1 MLGTTRVITGV
12 DLEKTLVG
20 IVIVSHGDMA
30 DGLLDAA
37 RMIVGEQEGIATV
50 SLREMDAVEGLMERI
65 AAAIEGVDT
74 GNGVLILVDLF
85 GASPFNASARLAM
98 QADSNLEVVS
108 GVSLPMLLEVAVQH
122 DDASLAQ
129 LVEIAREAGTSGIR
143 TLSETLG
150 KKPA

>member
-1 MLGTTRVITGV
+1 M
-12 DLEKTLVG
+12 VG

-37 RMIVGEQEGIATV
+37 RMILGEQEGIATV
-50 SLREMDAVEGLMERI
+50 SLREMDAVEVLMERI

-74 GNGVLILVDLF
+74 GDGVLIFVDLF
-85 GASPFNASARLAM
+85 GASPFNASARLTM
-98 QADSNLEVVS
+98 QADGNLEVVS
-108 GVSLPMLLEVAVQH
+108 GVNLPMLLEVTVQR

-129 LVEIAREAGTSGIR
+129 LVEIAREAGTKGIR
-143 TLSETLG
+143 TLSKTLG